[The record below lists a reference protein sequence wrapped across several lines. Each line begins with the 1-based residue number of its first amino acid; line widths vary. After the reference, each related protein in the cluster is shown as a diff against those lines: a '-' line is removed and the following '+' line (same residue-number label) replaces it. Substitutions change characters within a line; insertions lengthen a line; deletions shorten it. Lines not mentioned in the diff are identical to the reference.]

1 MALRHYCAPPIIL
14 LVAAMVVAASATA
27 AGRVAGA
34 DDTSGTAAIHGAGA
48 SRSSAGMHMEMSRG
62 SYNKKTHY
70 KSSSYKPS
78 YNKKDKYKHG
88 NKGTCV
94 TPTILANP
102 QSNMVDTTMVPLG
115 KVTGAS
121 CDRYNKCCEPYVC
134 GSQDIYDINI
144 NNFDGA
150 IADTTCSTET
160 PSQVTGR
167 CCIDGFKVI
176 YQFVCPYPN
185 ATDLMDE
192 GGLFQDCGED
202 GTSKLTGYNS
212 TGGSYSVFTD
222 LTDEDTDQGEL
233 AQALLNRLACV
244 CCTGVLYA
252 NRDNPYTIFC
262 NENPDDTTTGVGICD
277 LHV

>member
-27 AGRVAGA
+27 AGRVGA

-167 CCIDGFKVI
+167 CCIDGLKVI
-176 YQFVCPYPN
+176 YQFVCPYPT
-185 ATDLMDE
+185 AAELVDE
-192 GGLFQDCGED
+192 GGFYPDCSVN
-202 GTSKLTGYNS
+202 GTSKLTGYNI
-212 TGGSYSVFTD
+212 TGGLTTKYDVFTD
-222 LTDEDTDQGEL
+222 PPDEL

-244 CCTGVLYA
+244 CCTGVLYV
-252 NRDNPYTIFC
+252 NVDDYNIFC
-262 NENPDDTTTGVGICD
+262 NENPDDSIDAVGICD
-277 LHV
+277 LHA